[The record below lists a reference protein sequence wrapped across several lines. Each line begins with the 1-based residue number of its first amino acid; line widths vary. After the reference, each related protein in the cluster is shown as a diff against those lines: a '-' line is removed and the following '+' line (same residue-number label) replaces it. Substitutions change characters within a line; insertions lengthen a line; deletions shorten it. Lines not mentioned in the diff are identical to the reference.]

1 MAGPPEHHV
10 SEGAMRFRDRVRSPG
25 DLQRL
30 SDFDQRIYLPLV
42 LSAILPIVTAA
53 SNASTDS
60 WVSIIVNVAA
70 WIVFVIDL
78 TVHVRLVRGY
88 LRSAVGVFDLVV
100 VMLGDHQP
108 ATIVS
113 GDDAGH
119 DVPVSV
125 IARDPAVL
133 ARIDGWGWDH
143 GLHPSPE
150 APVWRMDLFRDR
162 FLTAYSAGD

>member
-1 MAGPPEHHV
+1 M
-10 SEGAMRFRDRVRSPG
+10 SFLKSYG
-25 DLQRL
+25 D
-30 SDFDQRIYLPLV
+30 D
-42 LSAILPIVTAA
+42 
-53 SNASTDS
+53 
-60 WVSIIVNVAA
+60 
-70 WIVFVIDL
+70 
-78 TVHVRLVRGY
+78 
-88 LRSAVGVFDLVV
+88 DLVV

-150 APVWRMDLFRDR
+150 AQVWRMDLFRDR
-162 FLTAYSAGD
+162 FLTAYGAARLIADDRRRDAHAAAARGARCGAVALHCLGLVGNDRARAEDVVQETMLRAWRHRAVLDTPRPPAAARGCSPSHATS